1 MEENNNP
8 FYNPNNGAQDNQQ
21 SSSDTQP
28 ADNGQ
33 TQSEHTGY
41 EQPGLQRPQD
51 QPLPNNQ
58 QLNNQQGYPQN
69 NQGQYGQQGYQQNY
83 SQNQQYN
90 QNPYGYNQYNQNPYN
105 QNQYQN
111 QEPKGSN
118 AMAVA
123 SLVCGIIGLL
133 ISCCWFISLP
143 LSITSIVL
151 GIIVLRKNK
160 EGRALAIIG
169 IIIGAATILIC
180 IILVAFS
187 AYMMTGNNEFSNYY
201 KEFYNEIYNDVESSV
216 Y

>member
-8 FYNPNNGAQDNQQ
+8 LYNSDNGNQDNQPVGSDPQ
-21 SSSDTQP
+21 SVQ
-28 ADNGQ
+28 A
-33 TQSEHTGY
+33 QSEHTGY
-41 EQPGLQRPQD
+41 EQPGFQQTQD
-51 QPLPNNQ
+51 QPMQNNPQPND
-58 QLNNQQGYPQN
+58 LQGYPQN
-69 NQGQYGQQGYQQNY
+69 QGQYGQQNY

-90 QNPYGYNQYNQNPYN
+90 QNPYGYNQYNHNPYG
-105 QNQYQN
+105 QNEYQS

-123 SLVCGIIGLL
+123 SLVCSIIGLL

-151 GIIVLRKNK
+151 GIIVLKNNK
-160 EGRALAIIG
+160 EGRNLAIVG

-180 IILVAFS
+180 IFLVLLSVYLFS
-187 AYMMTGNNEFSNYY
+187 GNSDFMDYY
-201 KEFYNEIYNDVESSV
+201 KEFYNQLYNEAESSV